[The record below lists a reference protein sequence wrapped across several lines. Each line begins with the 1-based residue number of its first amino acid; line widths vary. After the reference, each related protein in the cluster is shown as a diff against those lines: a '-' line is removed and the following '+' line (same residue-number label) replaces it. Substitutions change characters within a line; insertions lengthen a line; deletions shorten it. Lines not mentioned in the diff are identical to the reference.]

1 MTYERALKA
10 LNENLAAFRAA
21 GDDDAV
27 KATLFMKEALLKE
40 MGAEVSKDYIKIYG
54 DA

>member
-21 GDDDAV
+21 GVDDAV

-40 MGAEVSKDYIKIYG
+40 MGAEVAKDYIKIYG